1 MRQGE
6 PGEAERLRVE
16 AKNLDKRGQRD
27 AEDNPMY
34 AEHCRRRA
42 AWCRKLA
49 RDEDDFA
56 EQQ

>member
-6 PGEAERLRVE
+6 PGEAERLRTE
-16 AKNLDKRGQRD
+16 AKNLDKRAADQ

-34 AEHCRRRA
+34 AEHCQRRA

-49 RDEDDFA
+49 RDEDTFNDS
-56 EQQ
+56 